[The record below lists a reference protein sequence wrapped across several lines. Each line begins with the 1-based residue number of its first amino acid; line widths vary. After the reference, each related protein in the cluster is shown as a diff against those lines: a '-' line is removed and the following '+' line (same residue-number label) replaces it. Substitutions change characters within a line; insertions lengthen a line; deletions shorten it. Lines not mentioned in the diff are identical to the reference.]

1 MQELKEKHA
10 TIALLNDN
18 LKNHEHDNIALQAQ
32 RDVYQAEL
40 QKYKDTITH
49 LKTRYVPHA
58 KDPGQDNI
66 ITTVQKHTIPV
77 KDKFHDLPY
86 YIARIQRRKRLC

>member
-10 TIALLNDN
+10 TIALLNN
-18 LKNHEHDNIALQAQ
+18 LKNREHDNIALQAQ
-32 RDVYQAEL
+32 RDLYLVEL
-40 QKYKDTITH
+40 QKCKDTITH

-58 KDPGQDNI
+58 KDPGRDNI
-66 ITTVQKHTIPV
+66 ITNIWKHTTPV

-86 YIARIQRRKRLC
+86 YIARIQRCKRLC